1 MNLTK
6 KFFRVIAFVL
16 FAVIALQLPVVALA
30 RELQPGITDNA
41 ISTTLSGD
49 DAHILSE
56 DATLRDEYTKHFVL
70 SDGSMLAA
78 SYSVPVHYYKNDE
91 WKDIDNTLV
100 SENAKTGSDI
110 RGFVNTES
118 GVKYKFAQSS
128 AEAALLEM
136 TADGYSVS
144 WELVADKNTVAASV
158 TNPEEQNGNSDDDIL
173 NGNKNISSV
182 KYINIL
188 NDTDI
193 EYILR
198 GNDVKENITV
208 KSAKDNYTYSFRIRV
223 NGAALV
229 LKEDGSIDIV
239 KGGETVKT
247 IPAAFMTDAAGA
259 YSADVETTLVTE
271 SDGVYMLTVTA
282 DKTWVNNAQFPVTID
297 PQLNDTDTV
306 KYTVTKTQLTQN
318 GGENLGD
325 GVVWAGHSAATDK
338 KARFHVSVPINY
350 MVGFDDYIISAKI
363 NLVRN
368 SASDGKGNVVIG
380 AYAATT
386 YFNKNNAHYDS
397 VGMSN
402 VSSDKVLINNS
413 DTENTVYGVDITSIV
428 RMWMRNESENKGL
441 VIDADNVGGADAYAA
456 FDAATSV
463 IAPACVIRYRSA
475 HGLVDGFSYYKTSL
489 GNGGIAYVNK
499 TTGNLVVVRD
509 DVLCLLNG
517 KTTNISGVY
526 NSIMPAYFSGNNDF
540 YGTQMKSGN
549 GWKLNVQEKITGMEY
564 SNTGLYYE
572 GEILYTYVDATGA
585 KYYFALVERNP
596 QTNEFI
602 MKDTAGLGMT
612 LSYLSGRQMQEDF
625 ILTDKDGNTKSF
637 DASGYMLRDKEKQ
650 GTKVEITYTGT
661 YYSTRCITSLTDIYG
676 TTNIEYNSDRTVKS
690 VTDRLGNTINYT
702 YDANGNL
709 ISISDG
715 EGTLVTYAYNGTKLV
730 SAVDEQNHIKV
741 TFSYNGELISRIES
755 FDTSSD
761 TEFKTES
768 TSFSFEDGRS
778 VISFLEREKGED
790 GQVEEVTSEALN
802 FFDERGRLS
811 ALVEDGNVT
820 TYTYDDN
827 SEFFNNVKTS
837 ATFDNLSN
845 NFLSDCNGSA
855 YNFTEYGTNAGGSV
869 ALNTSF
875 VYTGSDSLSVTS
887 AAITDIYGYAK
898 TIMVGESGT
907 YTFRAFAKPGDL
919 TVSESSDGGAALKI
933 INNTTS
939 ASAMS
944 EFVKTP
950 TEAANN
956 NGWSLVSVS
965 IECAA
970 GDSVTL
976 VAGIE
981 NATGTALFDG
991 LNFDKGEAISVNL
1004 LSNNGFENGLDG
1016 WTPTG
1021 FVADNSAKT
1030 GTKSIISSENTSA
1043 ISSAFTTA
1051 YIGLSAER
1059 SFTLSGW
1066 VKGNIVKNNGT
1077 AFIGL
1082 KAKVYYTVTE
1092 NGVSEQKTAEYT
1104 VSPSVSSDGWQFVST
1119 TFVPPQAEN
1128 GQTVT
1133 VDRID
1138 VYAISENNLYR
1149 VLFDDISLV
1158 MNAAECYEY
1167 NENGDV
1173 LAEDD
1178 FLGNKTNYN
1187 YGADGRLSATATE
1200 YTQTNYAYDDTAKTT
1215 TQTSVVYDAPV
1226 TAETRNKIFENI
1238 SRFDRYDNLIYIN
1251 ATEMQSGLSEIS
1263 SYVYDDNCNN
1273 IISETDSSGNTKSY
1287 TYNDNGNKTS
1297 ETNEAGVVKRYEYN
1311 ADAKLEL
1318 EYTDENNNE
1327 AFDDGEKYVSYT
1339 YNANGALSSTTS
1351 NNSEYSYVYDSD
1363 AETIKAVKIGDF
1375 TVVSYEYNGDD
1386 VSKITYSNGDYVSYT
1401 YTANGDN
1408 DKIRYYSADDTLV
1421 YEISYTY
1428 NSDGMPLDIVNSSA
1442 KSRYHFVYNEEDDI
1456 EKIEF
1461 ISDKTEPQTV
1471 IAVFQ
1476 TSFIGVEIPGNF
1488 ISFGNV
1494 KLEYT
1499 ETSDENTSTVTL
1511 KNTFDATSPDDILS
1525 ITETRDTFNR
1535 VSSDTVSANGAVISR
1550 TYEYVNG
1557 NVENTDTLTE
1567 KVERIVYSDGT
1578 VLKHEY
1584 DALDRIVAI
1593 SAGTT
1598 DSNSYAVKEAY
1609 VYDIH
1614 GRLVRND
1621 SADINKTFVYEYDNN
1636 GNILSKKEYAYTTG
1650 NITQSTPLST
1660 VNYTYTDSVW
1670 KDKMT
1675 SYNGTA
1681 ITYDNTGNPLSYRD
1695 GLAFGW
1701 CGRNMSSL
1709 TNGTTSA
1716 SYEYNED
1723 GIRLSKTVNGVTTA
1737 FVLDGRNIAANAK
1750 LTDNGVEYVYFYY
1763 DAAGT
1768 LVGMNYRGND
1778 YLYKK
1783 NLQGDI
1789 VEIWGTED
1797 GTDNHAFRRLVEYK
1811 YDAWGKQ
1818 IAVNDLTA
1826 SDFKLGEVNPFRYRG
1841 YYFDTESGLYY
1852 LQSRYYDPVT
1862 GRFINSD
1869 APMTTM
1875 LSAGNLYCYCSDDPV
1890 NKTDASGY
1898 LDWDIS
1904 YAMRAFYH
1912 VAGKDYLSDLEQVI
1926 YDLNG
1931 DGVVDITDAMILF
1944 YYVAKKDMNARA
1956 RIRYINQHARNPYHR
1971 DDDWGKYYNW
1981 TSTCAMAALS
1991 MSLQGMNYPIWKPK
2005 DIIASQSGSVRFN
2018 NYYFNKSIKIDVKRV
2033 NFSKRQEI
2041 DEIKK
2046 CLDRARKSPRLFGLP
2061 ICSYKAFDHWVL
2073 VCGVDAKGN
2082 YVILDPGIPN
2092 HLRMKPGGFYSIKT
2106 PFR

>member
-1 MNLTK
+1 
-6 KFFRVIAFVL
+6 
-16 FAVIALQLPVVALA
+16 
-30 RELQPGITDNA
+30 
-41 ISTTLSGD
+41 
-49 DAHILSE
+49 
-56 DATLRDEYTKHFVL
+56 
-70 SDGSMLAA
+70 
-78 SYSVPVHYYKNDE
+78 
-91 WKDIDNTLV
+91 
-100 SENAKTGSDI
+100 
-110 RGFVNTES
+110 
-118 GVKYKFAQSS
+118 
-128 AEAALLEM
+128 
-136 TADGYSVS
+136 
-144 WELVADKNTVAASV
+144 
-158 TNPEEQNGNSDDDIL
+158 
-173 NGNKNISSV
+173 
-182 KYINIL
+182 
-188 NDTDI
+188 
-193 EYILR
+193 
-198 GNDVKENITV
+198 
-208 KSAKDNYTYSFRIRV
+208 
-223 NGAALV
+223 
-229 LKEDGSIDIV
+229 
-239 KGGETVKT
+239 
-247 IPAAFMTDAAGA
+247 
-259 YSADVETTLVTE
+259 
-271 SDGVYMLTVTA
+271 
-282 DKTWVNNAQFPVTID
+282 
-297 PQLNDTDTV
+297 
-306 KYTVTKTQLTQN
+306 
-318 GGENLGD
+318 
-325 GVVWAGHSAATDK
+325 
-338 KARFHVSVPINY
+338 
-350 MVGFDDYIISAKI
+350 
-363 NLVRN
+363 
-368 SASDGKGNVVIG
+368 
-380 AYAATT
+380 
-386 YFNKNNAHYDS
+386 
-397 VGMSN
+397 
-402 VSSDKVLINNS
+402 
-413 DTENTVYGVDITSIV
+413 
-428 RMWMRNESENKGL
+428 
-441 VIDADNVGGADAYAA
+441 
-456 FDAATSV
+456 
-463 IAPACVIRYRSA
+463 
-475 HGLVDGFSYYKTSL
+475 
-489 GNGGIAYVNK
+489 
-499 TTGNLVVVRD
+499 
-509 DVLCLLNG
+509 
-517 KTTNISGVY
+517 
-526 NSIMPAYFSGNNDF
+526 
-540 YGTQMKSGN
+540 
-549 GWKLNVQEKITGMEY
+549 
-564 SNTGLYYE
+564 
-572 GEILYTYVDATGA
+572 
-585 KYYFALVERNP
+585 
-596 QTNEFI
+596 
-602 MKDTAGLGMT
+602 
-612 LSYLSGRQMQEDF
+612 
-625 ILTDKDGNTKSF
+625 
-637 DASGYMLRDKEKQ
+637 
-650 GTKVEITYTGT
+650 
-661 YYSTRCITSLTDIYG
+661 
-676 TTNIEYNSDRTVKS
+676 
-690 VTDRLGNTINYT
+690 
-702 YDANGNL
+702 
-709 ISISDG
+709 
-715 EGTLVTYAYNGTKLV
+715 
-730 SAVDEQNHIKV
+730 
-741 TFSYNGELISRIES
+741 
-755 FDTSSD
+755 
-761 TEFKTES
+761 
-768 TSFSFEDGRS
+768 
-778 VISFLEREKGED
+778 
-790 GQVEEVTSEALN
+790 
-802 FFDERGRLS
+802 
-811 ALVEDGNVT
+811 
-820 TYTYDDN
+820 
-827 SEFFNNVKTS
+827 
-837 ATFDNLSN
+837 
-845 NFLSDCNGSA
+845 
-855 YNFTEYGTNAGGSV
+855 
-869 ALNTSF
+869 
-875 VYTGSDSLSVTS
+875 
-887 AAITDIYGYAK
+887 
-898 TIMVGESGT
+898 
-907 YTFRAFAKPGDL
+907 
-919 TVSESSDGGAALKI
+919 
-933 INNTTS
+933 
-939 ASAMS
+939 
-944 EFVKTP
+944 
-950 TEAANN
+950 
-956 NGWSLVSVS
+956 
-965 IECAA
+965 
-970 GDSVTL
+970 
-976 VAGIE
+976 
-981 NATGTALFDG
+981 
-991 LNFDKGEAISVNL
+991 
-1004 LSNNGFENGLDG
+1004 
-1016 WTPTG
+1016 
-1021 FVADNSAKT
+1021 
-1030 GTKSIISSENTSA
+1030 
-1043 ISSAFTTA
+1043 
-1051 YIGLSAER
+1051 
-1059 SFTLSGW
+1059 
-1066 VKGNIVKNNGT
+1066 
-1077 AFIGL
+1077 
-1082 KAKVYYTVTE
+1082 
-1092 NGVSEQKTAEYT
+1092 
-1104 VSPSVSSDGWQFVST
+1104 
-1119 TFVPPQAEN
+1119 
-1128 GQTVT
+1128 
-1133 VDRID
+1133 
-1138 VYAISENNLYR
+1138 
-1149 VLFDDISLV
+1149 
-1158 MNAAECYEY
+1158 
-1167 NENGDV
+1167 
-1173 LAEDD
+1173 
-1178 FLGNKTNYN
+1178 
-1187 YGADGRLSATATE
+1187 
-1200 YTQTNYAYDDTAKTT
+1200 
-1215 TQTSVVYDAPV
+1215 
-1226 TAETRNKIFENI
+1226 
-1238 SRFDRYDNLIYIN
+1238 
-1251 ATEMQSGLSEIS
+1251 MQSGLSEIS
-1263 SYVYDDNCNN
+1263 SYVYDDDCNN

-1351 NNSEYSYVYDSD
+1351 NNSEYSYVYGSD

-1442 KSRYHFVYNEEDDI
+1442 KSRYHFVYNEEGDI

-1511 KNTFDATSPDDILS
+1511 KNTFDATSPEDILS

-1550 TYEYVNG
+1550 SYEYVNG

-1598 DSNSYAVKEAY
+1598 DSNSYAAKEAY

-1681 ITYDNTGNPLSYRD
+1681 ITYDDTGNPLSYRD